1 MEKKYDLITSGYVS
15 MDHLIQVSS
24 PISVGYT
31 SLIENQDN
39 TKIYYGGCGLNIAV
53 AVNQL
58 GFKALPVLRVGGDW
72 INNGFKSFLES
83 REVPLEGI
91 QVLEQESTSTSY
103 LIQDSKQQHITLY
116 YPGAMD
122 KKYAIPLEDSLFQNS
137 RIAVMTVASK
147 KDNQYFLEQCK
158 KYNLP
163 IVFGMKDDFD
173 AFPVEFLKEILC
185 ESQIIF
191 LNEQEKEII
200 EKFFG
205 CSSLE
210 KLFDIGKA
218 KIIIVTLGE
227 KGSVCYEKT
236 ENGIQKHHV
245 GVGKIDCFVDATGAG
260 DAYMAGFLYGYL
272 KSYSTEN
279 CLKLGTALSSFVIQ
293 EKGCCMKIPNS
304 QELEKKGREIQ

>member
-1 MEKKYDLITSGYVS
+1 
-15 MDHLIQVSS
+15 
-24 PISVGYT
+24 
-31 SLIENQDN
+31 
-39 TKIYYGGCGLNIAV
+39 
-53 AVNQL
+53 
-58 GFKALPVLRVGGDW
+58 
-72 INNGFKSFLES
+72 
-83 REVPLEGI
+83 
-91 QVLEQESTSTSY
+91 
-103 LIQDSKQQHITLY
+103 
-116 YPGAMD
+116 
-122 KKYAIPLEDSLFQNS
+122 
-137 RIAVMTVASK
+137 MTVASK

-173 AFPVEFLKEILC
+173 AFLVEFLKVILC

-245 GVGKIDCFVDATGAG
+245 GVGKIDRFVDATGAG

-293 EKGCCMKIPNS
+293 EKGCCMKIPSS
-304 QELEKKGREIQ
+304 QELEKKGRKIQ

>member
-72 INNGFKSFLES
+72 IGNGFKSFLES
-83 REVPLEGI
+83 RGVPLEGI

-122 KKYAIPLEDSLFQNS
+122 KKYAIPLEDSLFLHHLQN
-137 RIAVMTVASK
+137 
-147 KDNQYFLEQCK
+147 
-158 KYNLP
+158 
-163 IVFGMKDDFD
+163 
-173 AFPVEFLKEILC
+173 EF
-185 ESQIIF
+185 
-191 LNEQEKEII
+191 
-200 EKFFG
+200 
-205 CSSLE
+205 
-210 KLFDIGKA
+210 
-218 KIIIVTLGE
+218 
-227 KGSVCYEKT
+227 SVCL
-236 ENGIQKHHV
+236 NWH
-245 GVGKIDCFVDATGAG
+245 
-260 DAYMAGFLYGYL
+260 
-272 KSYSTEN
+272 
-279 CLKLGTALSSFVIQ
+279 
-293 EKGCCMKIPNS
+293 
-304 QELEKKGREIQ
+304 